1 MAVRYV
7 LVLWTGLLVACDRH
21 WEGLAGDP
29 IRRETQH
36 ALHIAVGGRPS
47 MATAEVYRHRFF
59 SGKGGPDEFGTL
71 RQLPAISPTFDGPV
85 EVYPD
90 ESRRPLARQGV
101 AHE

>member
-1 MAVRYV
+1 MRYV

-21 WEGLAGDP
+21 WDGLAGDP

-36 ALHIAVGGRPS
+36 ALHIAVDGGPS

-85 EVYPD
+85 EAYPE

>member
-1 MAVRYV
+1 MAMRYV
-7 LVLWTGLLVACDRH
+7 LVLWTGLLVACDQP
-21 WEGLAGDP
+21 WDGLAGDP

-71 RQLPAISPTFDGPV
+71 RQLPAIPPTFDGLV
-85 EVYPD
+85 VVYPD